1 MTNLT
6 RRNVLKGA
14 TAVAAAGASVAR
26 AVFASTGAA
35 TDISAQAKP
44 GVSLEGVKALVFD
57 VFGTCV
63 DWRSGVAR
71 DAERILT
78 PLGYTL
84 DWRALADAWRALYQ
98 PTMEEVRSGRQ
109 PYVALDVLHRR
120 MLDRI
125 RPQFGLQTLDP
136 KVADDLNLAW
146 HRLDTW
152 PDVLPGCAR
161 LKRKFVLAP
170 CSNGNIALMVDI
182 ARRNG
187 IPWDAVLGADIARDF
202 KPKPVVYLLSAAALN
217 LQPREVMMV
226 AAHSDDLR
234 QAAASGLR
242 TAHVA
247 RPGENGPGTGESAP
261 RVPVDMA
268 ATSMEDLARQL
279 GV

>member
-202 KPKPVVYLLSAAALN
+202 KPKPAVYLLSAAALN

>member
-6 RRNVLKGA
+6 RRHVLMGA
-14 TAVAAAGASVAR
+14 TAVAAAGASAAR
-26 AVFASTGAA
+26 AVFAAEEPAA
-35 TDISAQAKP
+35 ALAQATP
-44 GVSLEGVKALVFD
+44 GASVTGVKALVFD

-63 DWRSGVAR
+63 DWRTGVAR
-71 DAERILT
+71 DAERLLK
-78 PLGYTL
+78 PLGYTI
-84 DWRALADAWRALYQ
+84 DWLAFASAWRALYQ

-109 PYVALDVLHRR
+109 PYVPLDVLHRR
-120 MLDRI
+120 MLDAI
-125 RPQFGLQTLDP
+125 RPRFGLQALDAA
-136 KVADDLNLAW
+136 VADDLNLAW

-152 PDVLPGCAR
+152 PDVVPGFAR
-161 LKRKFVLAP
+161 LRRRYLLAP

-182 ARRNG
+182 ARRNE
-187 IPWDAVLGADIARDF
+187 IAWDAILGADIARDY
-202 KPKPVVYLLSAAALN
+202 KPKPAVYLMSAAALN
-217 LQPREVMMV
+217 LEPREVMMV

-247 RPGENGPGTGESAP
+247 RPGESGVGTGESAP
-261 RVPVDMA
+261 RVPVDIA

>member
-1 MTNLT
+1 MTILT
-6 RRNVLKGA
+6 RRHVLKGA

-26 AVFASTGAA
+26 AAFASAPAVAQPSQSAA
-35 TDISAQAKP
+35 AD
-44 GVSLEGVKALVFD
+44 GVKALVYD

-63 DWRSGVAR
+63 DWRTGVAR
-71 DAERILT
+71 DAERILK
-78 PLGYTL
+78 PLGYTIEWL
-84 DWRALADAWRALYQ
+84 AFADAWRALYQ

-109 PYVALDVLHRR
+109 PYVALDILHRR
-120 MLDRI
+120 MLDQI
-125 RPQFGLQTLDP
+125 RPRFGLQKIDS

-152 PDVLPGCAR
+152 PDVGPGLAR
-161 LKRKFVLAP
+161 LKRTFILAP
-170 CSNGNIALMVDI
+170 CSNGNIALMVDL

-187 IPWDAVLGADIARDF
+187 IPWDAILGADIARDF
-202 KPKPVVYLLSAAALN
+202 KPKAAVYLLTAAALN

-234 QAAASGLR
+234 QAAVSGLR

-247 RPGENGPGTGESAP
+247 RPGENGPGTGESTP
-261 RVPVDMA
+261 RVPVDIA

-279 GV
+279 GG